1 VTEAVGYSAPLTAM
15 TAAAL
20 KLAKRST
27 VTPVDDNQPTPSSAA
42 QAARST

>member
-1 VTEAVGYSAPLTAM
+1 LAREFAEVRAVELT